1 MVELGFVLGV
11 YILSLLI
18 VMRQK
23 HLYMDLLS
31 QLFSLPETHQK
42 ERQTDHQIDMRVTNR
57 TTELLLRSRTRV
69 HRDVSG

>member
-1 MVELGFVLGV
+1 MVELGLVLGV

-31 QLFSLPETHQK
+31 QLLPLRKTHQK
-42 ERQTDHQIDMRVTNR
+42 ERQTDHQIDMRLQTGR
-57 TTELLLRSRTRV
+57 PSDLLSSRTRV
-69 HRDVSG
+69 PRDVSG